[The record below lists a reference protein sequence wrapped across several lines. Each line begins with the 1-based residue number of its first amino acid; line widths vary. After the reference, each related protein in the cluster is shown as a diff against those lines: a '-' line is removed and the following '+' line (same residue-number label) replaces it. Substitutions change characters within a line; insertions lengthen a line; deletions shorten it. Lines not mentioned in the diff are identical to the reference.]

1 MSSGFGL
8 SPAATRANAQGGR
21 GRLMSAKMQHVMG
34 ELVDEGGGGGG
45 GGGGVKMRTTN
56 VVVVE
61 EE

>member
-1 MSSGFGL
+1 MSSGFRL

-34 ELVDEGGGGGG
+34 ELVDEGE
-45 GGGGVKMRTTN
+45 

-61 EE
+61 EEE